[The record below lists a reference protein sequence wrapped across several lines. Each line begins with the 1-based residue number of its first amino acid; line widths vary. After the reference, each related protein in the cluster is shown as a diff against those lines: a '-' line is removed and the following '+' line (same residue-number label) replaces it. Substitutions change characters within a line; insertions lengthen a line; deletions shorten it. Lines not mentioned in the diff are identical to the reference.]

1 VAPGFRGNTRRS
13 ARPPTPEGALAQRGE
28 NKAEVVSQ
36 AIERYQLLNERVSN
50 DGASTE
56 DNNPGT

>member
-1 VAPGFRGNTRRS
+1 VLES
-13 ARPPTPEGALAQRGE
+13 LAQRGE

-36 AIERYQLLNERVSN
+36 AIERYQLLNEQVSN
-50 DGASTE
+50 DVASTE